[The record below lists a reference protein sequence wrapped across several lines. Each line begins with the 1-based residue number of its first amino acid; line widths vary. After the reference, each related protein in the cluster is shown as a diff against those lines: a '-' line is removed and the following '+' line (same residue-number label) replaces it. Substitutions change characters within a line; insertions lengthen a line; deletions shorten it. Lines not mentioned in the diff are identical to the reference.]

1 MTETDDSNQ
10 LGGIMSAW
18 RGKYAIGLT
27 GNIATG
33 KSVVR
38 KMLEHLGAYGID
50 ADVLSHRAIMKSSP
64 GYQPVID
71 TFGRW
76 ILGANEEI
84 DRAKLGEVV
93 FKNPDAMLR
102 LETIIHPL
110 VRQALDVLVKKSSHR
125 VIVIE
130 AIKLLESEMNSL
142 CDQVWVTMAPTD
154 LQLERLVDKR
164 NLTKREAEDRINAQ
178 LPVTAILT
186 KADVVIENNGSFE
199 KTWKQVYDA
208 WQIITQEEPDFKPL
222 PSKSYGKLDV
232 RRATPES
239 AEQIASYMS
248 EKSRTKKRMTKD
260 DIMAAFGEKAYMLLL
275 SDEEIIGLLGWQVEN
290 LITRV
295 DDVILNEGLAIQK
308 GLEALMNYVEE
319 SSKELQSEA
328 ALLFLPPALAQ
339 HENLWSTLGYQARTV
354 KDLQVKAWQNAV
366 MESMPPGTVLLF
378 KQLRKDR
385 ILRPMQ

>member
-1 MTETDDSNQ
+1 
-10 LGGIMSAW
+10 MSAW

-50 ADVLSHRAIMKSSP
+50 ADVLSHRAIMKGSP
-64 GYQPVID
+64 GFQPVID
-71 TFGRW
+71 TFGQW
-76 ILGANEEI
+76 VLGPNGEI
-84 DRAKLGEVV
+84 DRSKLGELV
-93 FKNPDAMLR
+93 FKSPDAMMR

-110 VRQALDVLVKKSSHR
+110 VRQALDVLVKKTNNR
-125 VIVIE
+125 IVVIE
-130 AIKLLESEMNSL
+130 AIKLLESDMHQL
-142 CDQVWVTMAPTD
+142 CDQVWVTMSSTD
-154 LQLERLVDKR
+154 LQLERLMDKR
-164 NLTKREAEDRINAQ
+164 GMTRREAEDRINAQ
-178 LPVTAILT
+178 LPATAKLT
-186 KADVVIENNGSFE
+186 KADVVIENNGTFE
-199 KTWKQVYDA
+199 MTWKQVYDA
-208 WQIITQEEPDFKPL
+208 WQLITQKETGFEPA

-239 AEQIASYMS
+239 AEQIAAYMS
-248 EKSRTKKRMTKD
+248 QHSRTKRMMTKD

-295 DDVILNEGLAIQK
+295 DDVMLNEGLALQN
-308 GLEALMNYVEE
+308 GLEALMSFVED

-328 ALLFLPPALAQ
+328 ALLFLPPSLAQ
-339 HENLWSTLGYQARTV
+339 HENLWGSLGYQARTV

-385 ILRPMQ
+385 VLRPMQ

>member
-1 MTETDDSNQ
+1 
-10 LGGIMSAW
+10 MSAW
-18 RGKYAIGLT
+18 QGKYAIGLT

-76 ILGANEEI
+76 VLGANEEI
-84 DRAKLGEVV
+84 DRSKLGELV
-93 FKNPDAMLR
+93 FNNPDAMMR

-110 VRQALDVLVKKSSHR
+110 VRQALDVLVNKSSNR
-125 VIVIE
+125 IIVIE
-130 AIKLLESEMNSL
+130 AIKLLESDIHNM
-142 CDQVWVTMAPTD
+142 CDQVWVAMASSD
-154 LQLERLVDKR
+154 LQLERLIEKR
-164 NLTKREAEDRINAQ
+164 NLTRREAENRINAQ
-178 LPVTAILT
+178 LPATAKLT
-186 KADVVIENNGSFE
+186 KADVVIENDGSFE

-208 WQIITQEEPDFKPL
+208 WQAITQEEPDFKQV

-239 AEQIASYMS
+239 AKQIAEYMS
-248 EKSRTKKRMTKD
+248 LQSRSKRKITKD
-260 DIMAAFGEKAYMLLL
+260 DIMEAFGEKAYMLLL
-275 SDEEIIGLLGWQVEN
+275 SEEEIIGLLGWQVEN

-295 DDVILNEGLAIQK
+295 DDVILNDGLALQN

-328 ALLFLPPALAQ
+328 ALLFLPPSLAQ
-339 HENLWSTLGYQARTV
+339 HDSIWGSLGYEARTV

-385 ILRPMQ
+385 VLRPMQ

>member
-1 MTETDDSNQ
+1 
-10 LGGIMSAW
+10 MSAW
-18 RGKYAIGLT
+18 QGKYAIGLT

-71 TFGRW
+71 TFGKW
-76 ILGANEEI
+76 VLGTNGEI
-84 DRAKLGEVV
+84 DRAKLGELV
-93 FKNPDAMLR
+93 FNNPDAMMR

-110 VRQALDVLVKKSSHR
+110 VRQALDVLVNRSKHR
-125 VIVIE
+125 IIVIE
-130 AIKLLESEMNSL
+130 AIKLLESDIHSL
-142 CDQVWVTMAPTD
+142 CDQVWVTMSSSD
-154 LQLERLVDKR
+154 LQLERLIEKR
-164 NLTKREAEDRINAQ
+164 NLTRREAENRINAQ
-178 LPVTAILT
+178 LPATAKLT
-186 KADVVIENNGSFE
+186 KADVVIENDGSFE

-208 WQIITQEEPDFKPL
+208 WQTITQEEPDFQPI
-222 PSKSYGKLDV
+222 PSKSYGRLDV

-239 AEQIASYMS
+239 ADQIAAYMS
-248 EKSRTKKRMTKD
+248 LQSRTKRKITKD
-260 DIMAAFGEKAYMLLL
+260 DVMEAFGEKAYMLLL
-275 SDEEIIGLLGWQVEN
+275 SEEEIIGLLGWQVEN

-295 DDVILNEGLAIQK
+295 DDVMLNEGIAIQN
-308 GLEALMNYVEE
+308 GLEALMNFVEE

-328 ALLFLPPALAQ
+328 ALLFLPPSLAQ
-339 HENLWSTLGYQARTV
+339 HENLWGDMGYEARTV

-385 ILRPMQ
+385 VLRPMQ

>member
-1 MTETDDSNQ
+1 
-10 LGGIMSAW
+10 MSAW
-18 RGKYAIGLT
+18 QGKYAIGLT

-50 ADVLSHRAIMKSSP
+50 ADVLSHRAIMKTSP

-76 ILGANEEI
+76 VLGANDEI
-84 DRAKLGEVV
+84 DRSKLGELV
-93 FKNPDAMLR
+93 FKNPDAMMR

-110 VRQALDVLVKKSSHR
+110 VRQALDVLVNKTSNR
-125 VIVIE
+125 IIVVE
-130 AIKLLESEMNSL
+130 AIKLLESDIHNL
-142 CDQVWVTMAPTD
+142 CDQVWVTMASSD
-154 LQLERLVDKR
+154 LQLERMMEKR
-164 NLTKREAEDRINAQ
+164 NLTRREAENRINAQ
-178 LPVTAILT
+178 LPATAKLT

-208 WQIITQEEPDFKPL
+208 WQAITQDEPDFKEA

-232 RRATPES
+232 RRATPEA
-239 AEQIASYMS
+239 AEQIAAYMS
-248 EKSRTKKRMTKD
+248 LQSRSKKKMTKD

-275 SDEEIIGLLGWQVEN
+275 SEEDIIGLLGWQVEN

-295 DDVILNEGLAIQK
+295 DDVMLNEGLASQN
-308 GLEALMNYVEE
+308 GLKALMNYVEE

-328 ALLFLPPALAQ
+328 ALLFLPPSLAQ
-339 HENLWSTLGYQARTV
+339 HEDLWGSLGYEARTV

-385 ILRPMQ
+385 VLRPMQ

>member
-1 MTETDDSNQ
+1 
-10 LGGIMSAW
+10 MSAW
-18 RGKYAIGLT
+18 REKYAIGLT

-50 ADVLSHRAIMKSSP
+50 ADVLSHRAIMKTSP
-64 GYQPVID
+64 GFQPVLD
-71 TFGRW
+71 TFGQW
-76 ILGANEEI
+76 VVGANGEI
-84 DRAKLGEVV
+84 DRSKLGELV
-93 FKNPDAMLR
+93 FNNPDALMR

-110 VRQALDVLVKKSSHR
+110 VRQALDVLVNKTSKK
-125 VIVIE
+125 VIVVE
-130 AIKLLESEMNSL
+130 AIKLLESDIHSL
-142 CDQVWVTMAPTD
+142 CDQVWVTMSSSD
-154 LQLERLVDKR
+154 LQLERLMEKR
-164 NLTKREAEDRINAQ
+164 NLTRREAENRINAQ
-178 LPVTAILT
+178 LPATAKLT
-186 KADVVIENNGSFE
+186 KADVVIENDGSFE

-208 WQIITQEEPDFKPL
+208 WQTITQDEPDFRVI

-239 AEQIASYMS
+239 AEQIAAYMS
-248 EKSRTKKRMTKD
+248 LQSRSKRKMTKD
-260 DIMAAFGEKAYMLLL
+260 DIMEAFGEKAYMLLL
-275 SDEEIIGLLGWQVEN
+275 SEEEIIGLLGWQVEN

-295 DDVILNEGLAIQK
+295 DDVMLNEGLAIQN
-308 GLEALMNYVEE
+308 GLKALMNYVEE

-328 ALLFLPPALAQ
+328 ALLFLPPSLAQ
-339 HENLWSTLGYQARTV
+339 HEDLWGSLGYQARTV

-385 ILRPMQ
+385 VLRPMQ

>member
-1 MTETDDSNQ
+1 
-10 LGGIMSAW
+10 MSAW

-64 GYQPVID
+64 GFQPVVD
-71 TFGRW
+71 TFGKW
-76 ILGANEEI
+76 VLGPNGEI
-84 DRAKLGEVV
+84 DRSKLSELV
-93 FKNPDAMLR
+93 FKSPDAMMQ

-110 VRQALDVLVKKSSHR
+110 VRQALDVLVNR
-125 VIVIE
+125 TNNRIVVVE
-130 AIKLLESEMNSL
+130 AIKLLESDLHQL
-142 CDQVWVTMAPTD
+142 CDQVWVTMSSPE
-154 LQLERLVDKR
+154 LQLERLMDKR
-164 NLTKREAEDRINAQ
+164 GLTQREAEDRINAQ
-178 LPVTAILT
+178 LPATAKLT

-208 WQIITQEEPDFKPL
+208 WQVITQQEPGFEPA

-239 AEQIASYMS
+239 AEQIAAYMS
-248 EKSRTKKRMTKD
+248 EHRRSKRQMTKD

-295 DDVILNEGLAIQK
+295 DDVMLNEGLAIQN
-308 GLEALMNYVEE
+308 GLEALMSFVED

-328 ALLFLPPALAQ
+328 ALLFLPPSLAQ
-339 HENLWSTLGYQARTV
+339 HEDLWGPLGYQARTV

-385 ILRPMQ
+385 VLRPMQ

>member
-1 MTETDDSNQ
+1 
-10 LGGIMSAW
+10 MSAW
-18 RGKYAIGLT
+18 QGKYAIGLT

-50 ADVLSHRAIMKSSP
+50 ADVLSHRAIMKTSP

-71 TFGRW
+71 TFGQW
-76 ILGANEEI
+76 VLGANGEI
-84 DRAKLGEVV
+84 DRSKLGELV
-93 FKNPDAMLR
+93 FNNPDAMMR

-110 VRQALDVLVKKSSHR
+110 VRQALDVLVNKTSNR
-125 VIVIE
+125 IIVVE
-130 AIKLLESEMNSL
+130 AIKLLESDIHSL
-142 CDQVWVTMAPTD
+142 CDQVWVTMSSSD
-154 LQLERLVDKR
+154 LQLERLMEKR
-164 NLTKREAEDRINAQ
+164 NLTRREAENRINAQ
-178 LPVTAILT
+178 LPATAKLT

-208 WQIITQEEPDFKPL
+208 WQAITQDEPDLKEI

-232 RRATPES
+232 KRATPES
-239 AEQIASYMS
+239 AEQIAAYMS
-248 EKSRTKKRMTKD
+248 LQSRAKRKMTKD

-275 SDEEIIGLLGWQVEN
+275 SEEEIIGLLGWQVEN

-295 DDVILNEGLAIQK
+295 DDVMLNEGLAIQN
-308 GLEALMNYVEE
+308 GLKALMNYVEE
-319 SSKELQSEA
+319 SSRELQSEA
-328 ALLFLPPALAQ
+328 ALLFLPPSLAQ
-339 HENLWSTLGYQARTV
+339 HEDLWGSLGYEARTV

-385 ILRPMQ
+385 VLRPMQ

>member
-1 MTETDDSNQ
+1 
-10 LGGIMSAW
+10 MSAW
-18 RGKYAIGLT
+18 QGKYAIGLT

-50 ADVLSHRAIMKSSP
+50 ADVLSHRAIMKGSP
-64 GYQPVID
+64 GFQPVID
-71 TFGRW
+71 TFGQW
-76 ILGANEEI
+76 VLGPNGEI
-84 DRAKLGEVV
+84 DRTKLGELA
-93 FKNPDAMLR
+93 FKSPDAMMR

-110 VRQALDVLVKKSSHR
+110 VRQALDVLVRKTGNR
-125 VIVIE
+125 IVVIE
-130 AIKLLESEMNSL
+130 AIKLLESDMHQL
-142 CDQVWVTMAPTD
+142 CDQVWVTMSSTD
-154 LQLERLVDKR
+154 LQLERLMDKR
-164 NLTKREAEDRINAQ
+164 NMTRREAEDRINAQ
-178 LPVTAILT
+178 LPATAKLT

-208 WQIITQEEPDFKPL
+208 WQLITQKEPSFEPA

-239 AEQIASYMS
+239 AEQIAAYMS
-248 EKSRTKKRMTKD
+248 QHSRSKRMMTKD

-295 DDVILNEGLAIQK
+295 DDVMLNEGLALQN
-308 GLEALMNYVEE
+308 GLEALMSFVED

-328 ALLFLPPALAQ
+328 ALLFLPPSLAQ
-339 HENLWSTLGYQARTV
+339 HENLWGSLGYQARTV

-385 ILRPMQ
+385 VLRPMQ

>member
-1 MTETDDSNQ
+1 
-10 LGGIMSAW
+10 MSAW
-18 RGKYAIGLT
+18 QGKYAIGLT

-71 TFGRW
+71 TFGKW
-76 ILGANEEI
+76 VLGANGEI
-84 DRAKLGEVV
+84 DRAKLGELV

-110 VRQALDVLVKKSSHR
+110 VRQALDVLVEKTTHR
-125 VIVIE
+125 IVVIE
-130 AIKLLESEMNSL
+130 AIKLLEAELHNL
-142 CDQVWVTMAPTD
+142 CDQVWVTMASTD
-154 LQLERLVDKR
+154 LQLERLVEKR
-164 NLTKREAEDRINAQ
+164 NLSRREAEERINAQ
-178 LPVTAILT
+178 LPATAKLT
-186 KADVVIENNGSFE
+186 KADVVIENDGSFE
-199 KTWKQVYDA
+199 KTWKQVYEA
-208 WQIITQEEPDFKPL
+208 WQAITQEEPDFKPI

-239 AEQIASYMS
+239 AEQIAAYMS
-248 EKSRTKKRMTKD
+248 RQSRSKKKMTKD

-275 SDEEIIGLLGWQVEN
+275 SEEEIIGLLGWQVEN

-308 GLEALMNYVEE
+308 GLEALMSFVED

-328 ALLFLPPALAQ
+328 ALLFLPPSLAQ
-339 HENLWSTLGYQARTV
+339 HENLWSSLGYQARTV

>member
-1 MTETDDSNQ
+1 
-10 LGGIMSAW
+10 MSAW

-93 FKNPDAMLR
+93 FNNPDAMLR

-110 VRQALDVLVKKSSHR
+110 VRQALDVLVKKSSHK

-130 AIKLLESEMNSL
+130 AIKLLESDMNSL
-142 CDQVWVTMAPTD
+142 CDQVWVTMAPTE

-199 KTWKQVYDA
+199 KTWKQVYEA

-295 DDVILNEGLAIQK
+295 DDVILDEGLAFQK

-328 ALLFLPPALAQ
+328 ALLFLPPSLAQ
-339 HENLWSTLGYQARTV
+339 HENLWGPLGYQARTV

>member
-1 MTETDDSNQ
+1 
-10 LGGIMSAW
+10 MSAW
-18 RGKYAIGLT
+18 PGKYAIGLT

-76 ILGANEEI
+76 VMGANGEI
-84 DRAKLGEVV
+84 DRSKLGELV
-93 FKNPDAMLR
+93 FNNPDALMR

-110 VRQALDVLVKKSSHR
+110 VRQALDVLVNKSTHR
-125 VIVIE
+125 VVVIE
-130 AIKLLESEMNSL
+130 AIKLLESDLHSL
-142 CDQVWVTMAPTD
+142 CDQVWVTMSSSEI
-154 LQLERLVDKR
+154 QLERLMEKR
-164 NLTKREAEDRINAQ
+164 NLSRRDAESRINAQ
-178 LPVTAILT
+178 LPATAKLT
-186 KADVVIENNGSFE
+186 KADVVIENDGSFE

-208 WQIITQEEPDFKPL
+208 WQVITQEEPEFIQV
-222 PSKSYGKLDV
+222 PSKSYGRLDV

-239 AEQIASYMS
+239 AAQIASYMS
-248 EKSRTKKRMTKD
+248 QQSRSKRKMTKD

-275 SDEEIIGLLGWQVEN
+275 SEEEIIGLLGWQVEN

-295 DDVILNEGLAIQK
+295 DDVMLNEGIAINQ

-328 ALLFLPPALAQ
+328 ALLFLPPSLAQ
-339 HENLWSTLGYQARTV
+339 HENVWSSLGYEARTV

-385 ILRPMQ
+385 VLRPFQ

>member
-1 MTETDDSNQ
+1 
-10 LGGIMSAW
+10 MSAW
-18 RGKYAIGLT
+18 QGKYAIGLT

-71 TFGRW
+71 TFGQW
-76 ILGANEEI
+76 VLGANREI
-84 DRAKLGEVV
+84 DRTKLGELV
-93 FKNPDAMLR
+93 FKNPDAMMR

-110 VRQALDVLVKKSSHR
+110 VRQALDVLIKKSKHPI
-125 VIVIE
+125 IVIE
-130 AIKLLESEMNSL
+130 AIKLLESDMHNL
-142 CDQVWVTMAPTD
+142 CDQVWVSMSSTD
-154 LQLERLVDKR
+154 LQLERLMEKR
-164 NLTKREAEDRINAQ
+164 HMTRREAEDRINAQ
-178 LPVTAILT
+178 LPATAKLT
-186 KADVVIENNGSFE
+186 KADVVIENDGSFE

-208 WQIITQEEPDFKPL
+208 WQVITQDEIGIAPL
-222 PSKSYGKLDV
+222 PSKSYGKLAV

-239 AEQIASYMS
+239 AEQIAAYMS
-248 EKSRTKKRMTKD
+248 QHKRAKRQMTKD

-275 SDEEIIGLLGWQVEN
+275 SGEEIIGLLGWQVEN

-295 DDVILNEGLAIQK
+295 DDVMLTEGLAIQN
-308 GLEALMNYVEE
+308 GLEALMSYVEE

-328 ALLFLPPALAQ
+328 ALLFLPPSLAQ
-339 HENLWSTLGYQARTV
+339 HENLWSSLGYQARTV

-385 ILRPMQ
+385 VLRPMQ

>member
-1 MTETDDSNQ
+1 
-10 LGGIMSAW
+10 MSAW

-76 ILGANEEI
+76 VLGANEEI
-84 DRAKLGEVV
+84 DRVKLGEVV

-142 CDQVWVTMAPTD
+142 CDQVWVTMAPPD
-154 LQLERLVDKR
+154 LQLERLIDKR
-164 NLTKREAEDRINAQ
+164 NLTKQEAEDRINAQ

-208 WQIITQEEPDFKPL
+208 WQVITQEKPDFKPL

-248 EKSRTKKRMTKD
+248 QHSRTKKKMTKD

-295 DDVILNEGLAIQK
+295 DDVILNQGLAIQK

-328 ALLFLPPALAQ
+328 ALLFLPPSLAQ
-339 HENLWSTLGYQARTV
+339 HENLWGNLGYQARTV
-354 KDLQVKAWQNAV
+354 TDLQVKAWQNAV

>member
-1 MTETDDSNQ
+1 
-10 LGGIMSAW
+10 MSAW

-76 ILGANEEI
+76 IVGANEEI
-84 DRAKLGEVV
+84 DRVKLGEVV

-142 CDQVWVTMAPTD
+142 CDQVWVTMAPPD
-154 LQLERLVDKR
+154 LQLERLIDKR
-164 NLTKREAEDRINAQ
+164 NLTKQEAEDRINAQ

-208 WQIITQEEPDFKPL
+208 WQVITQEKPDFKPL

-248 EKSRTKKRMTKD
+248 QHSRTKKKMTKD

-295 DDVILNEGLAIQK
+295 DEVILNQGLAVQK
-308 GLEALMNYVEE
+308 GLEALMNFVEE

-328 ALLFLPPALAQ
+328 ALLFLPPSLAQ
-339 HENLWSTLGYQARTV
+339 HENLWSPLGYQARTV

>member
-1 MTETDDSNQ
+1 
-10 LGGIMSAW
+10 MSAW

-50 ADVLSHRAIMKSSP
+50 ADVLSHRAIMKGSP
-64 GYQPVID
+64 GFQPVID
-71 TFGRW
+71 TFGQW
-76 ILGANEEI
+76 VLGPNGEI
-84 DRAKLGEVV
+84 DRSKLGDLV
-93 FKNPDAMLR
+93 FKSPDAMMR

-110 VRQALDVLVKKSSHR
+110 VRQALDVLVKKTNNQI
-125 VIVIE
+125 VVIE
-130 AIKLLESEMNSL
+130 AIKLLESDLHQL
-142 CDQVWVTMAPTD
+142 CDQVWVTMSSTD
-154 LQLERLVDKR
+154 LQLERLMDKR
-164 NLTKREAEDRINAQ
+164 NLTRREAEDRVNAQ
-178 LPVTAILT
+178 LPATAKLT
-186 KADVVIENNGSFE
+186 KADVVIENTGTFE

-208 WQIITQEEPDFKPL
+208 WQVITRKEPGFEPA
-222 PSKSYGKLDV
+222 PRKSYGKLDV

-239 AEQIASYMS
+239 AEQIAAYMS
-248 EKSRTKKRMTKD
+248 QHSRSKRKMTKD

-295 DDVILNEGLAIQK
+295 DDVMLNEGLALQN
-308 GLEALMNYVEE
+308 GLGALMSFVED

-328 ALLFLPPALAQ
+328 ALLFLPPSLAQ
-339 HENLWSTLGYQARTV
+339 HENLWGSLGYQARTV

-385 ILRPMQ
+385 VLRPMQ

>member
-1 MTETDDSNQ
+1 
-10 LGGIMSAW
+10 MSAW

-76 ILGANEEI
+76 VLGANEEI

-142 CDQVWVTMAPTD
+142 CDQVWVTMAPPD
-154 LQLERLVDKR
+154 LQLERLIDKR
-164 NLTKREAEDRINAQ
+164 NLTKQEAEDRINAQ

-248 EKSRTKKRMTKD
+248 QHSRTKKKMTKD

-295 DDVILNEGLAIQK
+295 DDVILNQGLAIQK

>member
-1 MTETDDSNQ
+1 
-10 LGGIMSAW
+10 MSAW
-18 RGKYAIGLT
+18 QGKYAIGLT

-76 ILGANEEI
+76 VMGANEEI
-84 DRAKLGEVV
+84 DRAKVSELV
-93 FKNPDAMLR
+93 FNNPDAMLR

-110 VRQALDVLVKKSSHR
+110 VRQALDVLVRKSSHK

-130 AIKLLESEMNSL
+130 AIKLLESEMHNL
-142 CDQVWVTMAPTD
+142 CDQVWVTMASTD
-154 LQLERLVDKR
+154 LQLERLVEKR
-164 NLTKREAEDRINAQ
+164 NLSKLGAELRINSQ
-178 LPVTAILT
+178 LPATAILT
-186 KADVVIENNGSFE
+186 KADVVIENDGSFE

-208 WQIITQEEPDFKPL
+208 WQAITQEEPDFKPL
-222 PSKSYGKLDV
+222 PSKSYGKLNV

-248 EKSRTKKRMTKD
+248 LNRRTKKKITKD

-308 GLEALMNYVEE
+308 GLEALMNYVED

-328 ALLFLPPALAQ
+328 ALLFLPPSLAQ
-339 HENLWSTLGYQARTV
+339 HENLWSPLGYQARTV

>member
-1 MTETDDSNQ
+1 
-10 LGGIMSAW
+10 MSAW
-18 RGKYAIGLT
+18 QGKYAIGLT

-76 ILGANEEI
+76 VLGVNEEI
-84 DRAKLGEVV
+84 DRAKVSELV
-93 FKNPDAMLR
+93 FNNPDAMLR
-102 LETIIHPL
+102 LEAIIHPL
-110 VRQALDVLVKKSSHR
+110 VRQALDVLIRKSSHS

-130 AIKLLESEMNSL
+130 AIKLLESEMHNL
-142 CDQVWVTMAPTD
+142 CDQVWVTMASTD
-154 LQLERLVDKR
+154 LQLERLVEKR
-164 NLTKREAEDRINAQ
+164 NLNKREAELRINAQ
-178 LPVTAILT
+178 LPATTILT
-186 KADVVIENNGSFE
+186 KADVVIENDGSFE
-199 KTWKQVYDA
+199 KTWKQVYEA
-208 WQIITQEEPDFKPL
+208 WQVITQEEPDFKPL

-248 EKSRTKKRMTKD
+248 LNSRTKKKMTKD

-275 SDEEIIGLLGWQVEN
+275 SDDEIIGLLGWQVEN

-295 DDVILNEGLAIQK
+295 DDVILNEGLAVQK

-328 ALLFLPPALAQ
+328 ALLFLPPSLAQ
-339 HENLWSTLGYQARTV
+339 HENLWSPLGYQARTV

>member
-1 MTETDDSNQ
+1 
-10 LGGIMSAW
+10 MSAW
-18 RGKYAIGLT
+18 GGKYAIGLT

-50 ADVLSHRAIMKSSP
+50 ADVLSHRAIMKGSP
-64 GYQPVID
+64 GFQPVID
-71 TFGRW
+71 TFGQW
-76 ILGANEEI
+76 VLGPNGEI
-84 DRAKLGEVV
+84 DRAKLGELV
-93 FKNPDAMLR
+93 FKSPDAMMR

-110 VRQALDVLVKKSSHR
+110 VRQALDVLVKKTNNR
-125 VIVIE
+125 IVVIE
-130 AIKLLESEMNSL
+130 AIKLLESDMHQL
-142 CDQVWVTMAPTD
+142 CDQVWVTMSSTD
-154 LQLERLVDKR
+154 LQLERLVEKR
-164 NLTKREAEDRINAQ
+164 DMTHREADDRINAQ
-178 LPVTAILT
+178 LPATAKLT
-186 KADVVIENNGSFE
+186 KADVVIENTGTFE
-199 KTWKQVYDA
+199 MTWKQVYDA
-208 WQIITQEEPDFKPL
+208 WQLITQKDPGFEPA

-239 AEQIASYMS
+239 AEQIAAYMS
-248 EKSRTKKRMTKD
+248 QHSRTKRMMTKD
-260 DIMAAFGEKAYMLLL
+260 DIMAAFVEKAYMLLL

-295 DDVILNEGLAIQK
+295 DDVMLNEGLAIQN
-308 GLEALMNYVEE
+308 GLEALMSFVED

-328 ALLFLPPALAQ
+328 ALLFLPPSLAQ
-339 HENLWSTLGYQARTV
+339 HENLWGSLGYQARTV

-385 ILRPMQ
+385 VLRPMQ

>member
-1 MTETDDSNQ
+1 
-10 LGGIMSAW
+10 MSAW

-50 ADVLSHRAIMKSSP
+50 ADVLSHRAIMKGSP
-64 GYQPVID
+64 GFQPVID
-71 TFGRW
+71 TFGQW
-76 ILGANEEI
+76 VLGPNGEI
-84 DRAKLGEVV
+84 DRSKLGDLV
-93 FKNPDAMLR
+93 FKSPDAMMR

-110 VRQALDVLVKKSSHR
+110 VRQALDVLVKKTNNQI
-125 VIVIE
+125 VVIE
-130 AIKLLESEMNSL
+130 AIKLLESDLHQL
-142 CDQVWVTMAPTD
+142 CDQVWVTMSSTD
-154 LQLERLVDKR
+154 LQLERLMDKR
-164 NLTKREAEDRINAQ
+164 NLTRREAEDRINAQ
-178 LPVTAILT
+178 LPATAKLT
-186 KADVVIENNGSFE
+186 KADVVIENTGTFE

-208 WQIITQEEPDFKPL
+208 WQVITRKEPGFEPA

-239 AEQIASYMS
+239 AGQISAYMS
-248 EKSRTKKRMTKD
+248 QHSRSKRKMTKD

-295 DDVILNEGLAIQK
+295 DDVMLNEGLALQN
-308 GLEALMNYVEE
+308 GLEALMSFVED

-328 ALLFLPPALAQ
+328 ALLFLPPSLAQ
-339 HENLWSTLGYQARTV
+339 HENLWGSLGYQARTV

-385 ILRPMQ
+385 VLRPMQ

>member
-1 MTETDDSNQ
+1 
-10 LGGIMSAW
+10 MSAW

-71 TFGRW
+71 TFGQW
-76 ILGANEEI
+76 VLGANEEI
-84 DRAKLGEVV
+84 DRAKVSELV

-110 VRQALDVLVKKSSHR
+110 VRQALDVLVRKSSHK

-130 AIKLLESEMNSL
+130 AIKLLESEMHNL
-142 CDQVWVTMAPTD
+142 CDQVWVTMASTD
-154 LQLERLVDKR
+154 LQLERLIEKR
-164 NLTKREAEDRINAQ
+164 NLNKREAELRINAQ
-178 LPVTAILT
+178 LPATAILT
-186 KADVVIENNGSFE
+186 KADVVIENDGSFE

-208 WQIITQEEPDFKPL
+208 WQAITQEEPDFKPL
-222 PSKSYGKLDV
+222 PSKSYGKLNV

-248 EKSRTKKRMTKD
+248 LNSRTKKKITKD

-275 SDEEIIGLLGWQVEN
+275 SDEEIIGLLGWQIEN

-295 DDVILNEGLAIQK
+295 DDVILNEGLATQE

-328 ALLFLPPALAQ
+328 ALLFLPPSLAQ
-339 HENLWSTLGYQARTV
+339 HENLWNPLGYQARTV

>member
-1 MTETDDSNQ
+1 
-10 LGGIMSAW
+10 MSAW

-93 FKNPDAMLR
+93 FNNPDAMLR

-110 VRQALDVLVKKSSHR
+110 VRQALDVLVKKSSHK

-130 AIKLLESEMNSL
+130 AIKLLESDMNSL
-142 CDQVWVTMAPTD
+142 CDQVWVTMAPTE

-199 KTWKQVYDA
+199 KTWKQVYEA

-239 AEQIASYMS
+239 AEQIARYMS
-248 EKSRTKKRMTKD
+248 QKSRTKKKMTKD

-295 DDVILNEGLAIQK
+295 DDVILDEGLAFQK
-308 GLEALMNYVEE
+308 GLDALMNFVEE

-328 ALLFLPPALAQ
+328 ALLFLPPSLAQ

>member
-1 MTETDDSNQ
+1 
-10 LGGIMSAW
+10 MSAW

-71 TFGRW
+71 TFGKW
-76 ILGANEEI
+76 VLGVNGEI
-84 DRAKLGEVV
+84 DRNKLGELV
-93 FKNPDAMLR
+93 FKNPDAMMR

-110 VRQALDVLVKKSSHR
+110 VRQALDVLVNKSSNP
-125 VIVIE
+125 IVVVE
-130 AIKLLESEMNSL
+130 AIKLLESDMHNL
-142 CDQVWVTMAPTD
+142 CDQVWVTMSSSD
-154 LQLERLVDKR
+154 LQLERLMEKR
-164 NLTKREAEDRINAQ
+164 NLTRREAEDRINAQ
-178 LPVTAILT
+178 LPATAKLT
-186 KADVVIENNGSFE
+186 KADVVIENDGSFE

-208 WQIITQEEPDFKPL
+208 WQTITQEEPGVAPT

-239 AEQIASYMS
+239 AEQIAVYMS
-248 EKSRTKKRMTKD
+248 EHSRGKKKMTKD
-260 DIMAAFGEKAYMLLL
+260 DIMAAFGEKAYMLLM
-275 SDEEIIGLLGWQVEN
+275 SEEEIIGLLGWQVEN

-295 DDVILNEGLAIQK
+295 DDVMLNEGLAIQN
-308 GLEALMNYVEE
+308 GLDALMNYVEE

-328 ALLFLPPALAQ
+328 ALLFLPPSLAQ
-339 HENLWSTLGYQARTV
+339 HEGVWSTLGYQARTV

-385 ILRPMQ
+385 VLRPMQ

>member
-1 MTETDDSNQ
+1 
-10 LGGIMSAW
+10 MSAW

-27 GNIATG
+27 GNIASG

-71 TFGRW
+71 TFGQW
-76 ILGANEEI
+76 VLGANGEI
-84 DRAKLGEVV
+84 DRNKLGELV
-93 FKNPDAMLR
+93 FKNPDAMMR

-110 VRQALDVLVKKSSHR
+110 VRQALDVLINKSKHPI
-125 VIVIE
+125 IVVE
-130 AIKLLESEMNSL
+130 AIKLLESDMHNL
-142 CDQVWVTMAPTD
+142 CDQVWVTMSSTD
-154 LQLERLVDKR
+154 LQLERLIEKR
-164 NLTKREAEDRINAQ
+164 HMTRREAEDRINAQ
-178 LPVTAILT
+178 LPATAKLT
-186 KADVVIENNGSFE
+186 KADVIIENDGSFE

-208 WQIITQEEPDFKPL
+208 WQVITQDKAGIAPV

-239 AEQIASYMS
+239 AEQIAVYMS
-248 EKSRTKKRMTKD
+248 QHKRAKRKMTKD

-275 SDEEIIGLLGWQVEN
+275 SGEEIIGLLGWQVEN

-295 DDVILNEGLAIQK
+295 DDVMLTEGLAIQN
-308 GLEALMNYVEE
+308 GLEALMSYVEE

-328 ALLFLPPALAQ
+328 ALLFLPPSLAQ
-339 HENLWSTLGYQARTV
+339 HENLWSSLGYQARTV

-385 ILRPMQ
+385 VLRPMQ

>member
-1 MTETDDSNQ
+1 
-10 LGGIMSAW
+10 MSAW

-50 ADVLSHRAIMKSSP
+50 ADVLSHRAIMKGSP
-64 GYQPVID
+64 GFQPVID
-71 TFGRW
+71 TFGQW
-76 ILGANEEI
+76 VLGPNGEI
-84 DRAKLGEVV
+84 DRSKLGDLV
-93 FKNPDAMLR
+93 FKSPDAMMR

-110 VRQALDVLVKKSSHR
+110 VRQALDVLVKKTNNQI
-125 VIVIE
+125 VVIE
-130 AIKLLESEMNSL
+130 AIKLLESDLHQL
-142 CDQVWVTMAPTD
+142 CDQVWVTMSSTD
-154 LQLERLVDKR
+154 LQLERLMDKR
-164 NLTKREAEDRINAQ
+164 NLTRREAEDRINAQ
-178 LPVTAILT
+178 LPATAKLT
-186 KADVVIENNGSFE
+186 KADVVIENTGTFE

-208 WQIITQEEPDFKPL
+208 WQVITRKEPGFEPA

-239 AEQIASYMS
+239 AEQIAAYMS
-248 EKSRTKKRMTKD
+248 QHSRSKRKMTKD

-295 DDVILNEGLAIQK
+295 DDVMLNEGLALQN
-308 GLEALMNYVEE
+308 GLGALMSFVED

-328 ALLFLPPALAQ
+328 ALLFLPPSLAQ
-339 HENLWSTLGYQARTV
+339 HENLWGSLGYQARTV

-385 ILRPMQ
+385 VLRPMQ

>member
-1 MTETDDSNQ
+1 
-10 LGGIMSAW
+10 MSAW

-76 ILGANEEI
+76 VLGANEEI
-84 DRAKLGEVV
+84 DRVKLGEVV

-142 CDQVWVTMAPTD
+142 CDQVWVTMAPPD
-154 LQLERLVDKR
+154 LQLERLIDKR
-164 NLTKREAEDRINAQ
+164 NLTKQEAEDRINAQ

-208 WQIITQEEPDFKPL
+208 WQVITQEKPDFKPL

-248 EKSRTKKRMTKD
+248 QHSRTKKKMTKD

-295 DDVILNEGLAIQK
+295 DDVILNQGLAIQK

-339 HENLWSTLGYQARTV
+339 HENLWGPLGYQARTV

>member
-1 MTETDDSNQ
+1 
-10 LGGIMSAW
+10 MSAW
-18 RGKYAIGLT
+18 RDKYAIGLT

-71 TFGRW
+71 TFGKW
-76 ILGANEEI
+76 VLGASGEI
-84 DRAKLGEVV
+84 DRTKLGELV
-93 FKNPDAMLR
+93 FKNPDAMMQ

-110 VRQALDVLVKKSSHR
+110 VRQALDVLVEQSTHR
-125 VIVIE
+125 IIVIE
-130 AIKLLESEMNSL
+130 AIKLLESEIHSL

-154 LQLERLVDKR
+154 VQLERLIEKR
-164 NLTKREAEDRINAQ
+164 NLTHKEAEDRINAQ
-178 LPVTAILT
+178 LPATAKLT
-186 KADVVIENNGSFE
+186 KADVVIENDGSFE
-199 KTWKQVYDA
+199 KTWNQVREA
-208 WQIITQEEPDFKPL
+208 WQAITQEEPDFIPT
-222 PSKSYGKLDV
+222 PSKSYGKLNV

-239 AEQIASYMS
+239 AEQIALYMS
-248 EKSRTKKRMTKD
+248 QHSRTKKKLTKD

-275 SDEEIIGLLGWQVEN
+275 SDEELIGLLGWQVEN

-295 DDVILNEGLAIQK
+295 DDVMLNEGQAIQN
-308 GLEALMNYVEE
+308 GLEALLSFVED

-328 ALLFLPPALAQ
+328 ALLFLPPSLAQ
-339 HENLWSTLGYQARTV
+339 HENLWSSLGYQARTV

>member
-1 MTETDDSNQ
+1 
-10 LGGIMSAW
+10 MSAW
-18 RGKYAIGLT
+18 QGKYAIGLT

-50 ADVLSHRAIMKSSP
+50 ADVLSHRAIMKTSP

-71 TFGRW
+71 TFGQW
-76 ILGANEEI
+76 VLGANGEI
-84 DRAKLGEVV
+84 DRSKLGELV
-93 FKNPDAMLR
+93 FNNPDAMMR

-110 VRQALDVLVKKSSHR
+110 VRQALDVLVKKTASR
-125 VIVIE
+125 IIVIE
-130 AIKLLESEMNSL
+130 AIKLLESDIHSL
-142 CDQVWVTMAPTD
+142 CDQVWVTMSPSD
-154 LQLERLVDKR
+154 LQLERLMDKR
-164 NLTKREAEDRINAQ
+164 SLTRREAENRINAQ
-178 LPVTAILT
+178 LPATAKLT
-186 KADVVIENNGSFE
+186 KADVVIENDGSFE

-208 WQIITQEEPDFKPL
+208 WQAITQDEPDFKEA
-222 PSKSYGKLDV
+222 PSKSYGKLAV

-239 AEQIASYMS
+239 AEQIADYMS
-248 EKSRTKKRMTKD
+248 LQSRSKRKMTKD

-275 SDEEIIGLLGWQVEN
+275 SEEEIIGLLGWQVEN

-295 DDVILNEGLAIQK
+295 DDVMLNEGLALK
-308 GLEALMNYVEE
+308 NGLEALMSYVEE

-328 ALLFLPPALAQ
+328 ALLFLPPSLAQ
-339 HENLWSTLGYQARTV
+339 HESLWGSLGYEARTV

-385 ILRPMQ
+385 VLRPMQ

>member
-1 MTETDDSNQ
+1 
-10 LGGIMSAW
+10 MSAW

-50 ADVLSHRAIMKSSP
+50 ADVLSHRAIMQSSP

-71 TFGRW
+71 TFGKW
-76 ILGANEEI
+76 VLGANGEI
-84 DRAKLGEVV
+84 DRSKLGELV
-93 FKNPDAMLR
+93 FKNPDAMMR

-110 VRQALDVLVKKSSHR
+110 VRQALDVLVTKSKNKI
-125 VIVIE
+125 IVIE
-130 AIKLLESEMNSL
+130 AIKLLESDMHNL
-142 CDQVWVTMAPTD
+142 CDQVWVTMSSSD
-154 LQLERLVDKR
+154 LQMERLMEKR
-164 NLTKREAEDRINAQ
+164 NMTRREAEERINAQ
-178 LPVTAILT
+178 LPATAKLT
-186 KADVVIENNGSFE
+186 KADVVIENDGSFE

-208 WQIITQEEPDFKPL
+208 WQAITRKEPGFIPA
-222 PSKSYGKLDV
+222 PAKSYGTLDV

-239 AEQIASYMS
+239 AAKIAAYMNQHT
-248 EKSRTKKRMTKD
+248 RAKRKMTKD

-295 DDVILNEGLAIQK
+295 DDVMLNEGLAIEN
-308 GLEALMNYVEE
+308 GLEALLSFVED

-328 ALLFLPPALAQ
+328 ALLFLPPSLAQ
-339 HENLWSTLGYQARTV
+339 HEDIWSTLGYQARTV

-385 ILRPMQ
+385 VLRPMQ

>member
-1 MTETDDSNQ
+1 
-10 LGGIMSAW
+10 MSAW
-18 RGKYAIGLT
+18 QGKYAIGLT

-76 ILGANEEI
+76 VMGANEEI
-84 DRAKLGEVV
+84 DRAKVSELV
-93 FKNPDAMLR
+93 FNNPDAMLR

-110 VRQALDVLVKKSSHR
+110 VREALDVLVRKSSHK

-130 AIKLLESEMNSL
+130 AIKLLESEMHNL
-142 CDQVWVTMAPTD
+142 CDQVWVTMASTD
-154 LQLERLVDKR
+154 LQLERLVEKR
-164 NLTKREAEDRINAQ
+164 NLSKKEAELRINAQ
-178 LPVTAILT
+178 LPATAILT
-186 KADVVIENNGSFE
+186 KADVVIENDGTFE
-199 KTWKQVYDA
+199 KTWKQVYNA
-208 WQIITQEEPDFKPL
+208 WQVITQEEPDFKPL

-248 EKSRTKKRMTKD
+248 LNRRTKKKITKD

-308 GLEALMNYVEE
+308 GLEALMNYVED

-328 ALLFLPPALAQ
+328 ALLFLPPSLAQ
-339 HENLWSTLGYQARTV
+339 HENLWSPLGYQARTV

>member
-1 MTETDDSNQ
+1 
-10 LGGIMSAW
+10 MSAW

-27 GNIATG
+27 GNIASG

-71 TFGRW
+71 TFGQW
-76 ILGANEEI
+76 VLGANGEI
-84 DRAKLGEVV
+84 DRNKLGELV
-93 FKNPDAMLR
+93 FKNPDAMMR

-110 VRQALDVLVKKSSHR
+110 VRQALDVLINKSKHPI
-125 VIVIE
+125 IVVE
-130 AIKLLESEMNSL
+130 AIKLLESDMHNL
-142 CDQVWVTMAPTD
+142 CDQVWVTMSSTD
-154 LQLERLVDKR
+154 LQLERLIEKR
-164 NLTKREAEDRINAQ
+164 HMTRREAEDRINAQ
-178 LPVTAILT
+178 LPATAKLT
-186 KADVVIENNGSFE
+186 KADVVIENDGSFE

-208 WQIITQEEPDFKPL
+208 WQVITQDKAGIVPV

-239 AEQIASYMS
+239 AEQIAVYMS
-248 EKSRTKKRMTKD
+248 QHKRAKRKMTKD

-295 DDVILNEGLAIQK
+295 DDVMLTEGLAIQN
-308 GLEALMNYVEE
+308 GLEALMSYVEE

-328 ALLFLPPALAQ
+328 ALLFLPPSLAQ
-339 HENLWSTLGYQARTV
+339 HENLWSSLGYQARTV

-385 ILRPMQ
+385 VLRPMQ